1 MISTSQFPQECQRH
15 RVWGNLDQSR
25 YFDIDAPT
33 AANVEPVRRKLSV
46 ITRVLVVSA
55 SRFRACGGDAF
66 APAADRQVLGMLA
79 SGLIC
84 QEATPTT
91 QPLKPTSPY
100 NRDQLR

>member
-1 MISTSQFPQECQRH
+1 MGAY
-15 RVWGNLDQSR
+15 RVWGDLDQSR

-33 AANVEPVRRKLSV
+33 VANVEPVRRKLFV
-46 ITRVLVVSA
+46 ITRCLLSRPVVSGP
-55 SRFRACGGDAF
+55 CGGDAF

-84 QEATPTT
+84 QDATPTT

-100 NRDQLR
+100 KRDQLR